1 MNFDLLPLLTA
12 ATGVAAALVG
22 GIFFAFSSFV
32 MAGLGRAG
40 PEAGIRAMQQ
50 INITVINPLVFLI
63 FLGTAALG
71 AAVAAMALLTTSAG
85 LPIAFGAALYIVGCL
100 GVTGTR
106 NVPLNNALQHAVPG
120 TPDGNAGPKTR
131 TAISAFQLQIGM
143 PTDSLVTDE
152 LIARLKSSVA
162 AKQAKTTGNQ

>member
-1 MNFDLLPLLTA
+1 VIADLLPLLTA

-32 MAGLGRAG
+32 MAGLDRAG

-50 INITVINPLVFLI
+50 INITVINPLFFLF
-63 FLGTAALG
+63 FLGTAALT
-71 AAVAAMALLTTSAG
+71 AIVATMALLSASAG

-106 NVPLNNALQHAVPG
+106 NVPLNKGLEHVVPG
-120 TPDGNAGPKTR
+120 TPKGNAFWMHYLGRWTFWNHVR
-131 TAISAFQLQIGM
+131 TIACIGAAGFILYGAFQM
-143 PTDSLVTDE
+143 
-152 LIARLKSSVA
+152 
-162 AKQAKTTGNQ
+162 